1 MFDSILRRENICE
14 ETAETRFKV
23 YVVNPSRIVA
33 KTFMFLPDQRI
44 CNLRRQK
51 VENRKDK
58 QQILVHTTQHK
69 K

>member
-1 MFDSILRRENICE
+1 M
-14 ETAETRFKV
+14 FKV
-23 YVVNPSRIVA
+23 YVVNSSRIA
-33 KTFMFLPDQRI
+33 EKAFMFLPDQRI

-51 VENRKDK
+51 VEHRKDK

>member
-1 MFDSILRRENICE
+1 M
-14 ETAETRFKV
+14 FKV
-23 YVVNPSRIVA
+23 YVVNSSRIA
-33 KTFMFLPDQRI
+33 EKTFMFLPDQRI